1 MRSIWLQ
8 LVALVAACLAVGTAI
23 ALLLFVELLHAP
35 PSHTIA
41 GIEYF
46 LTSGVLSLLV
56 GMATLILVSRFVPS
70 LGVKVGIACAAGSIA
85 AIVDVIYTPLLMFT
99 ERSDFYIL
107 LTTLVYFLAISLA
120 FALVVATS
128 TTRQLSA
135 LREGALRLA
144 SGDMGTTVEVQGN
157 DEVADLARA
166 FNRISVEL
174 GASFERQRRMERERR
189 DLIAAVSHDLR
200 TPLASIRAM
209 VEAINDGV
217 VADPADVRRYLGLIE
232 QESEHLGQ
240 LIEDLFELSRL
251 ETGDLELRLT
261 SVPVT
266 ELVVETVDGMRAQ
279 AEKNGVALQAI
290 YREDLP
296 PVMLDGPR
304 MQRVLVNLIH
314 NALRHTPA
322 GGAVTVEVDGRNG
335 QVEVAV
341 ADTGEGIAPEDQP
354 HVFDRFYR
362 GEKSRSRE
370 SGGTGLGL
378 AIARGIVEAH
388 RGSIRLE
395 SDPGKGSRFIVTL

>member
-70 LGVKVGIACAAGSIA
+70 LGVKGGIAFSAGIIS
-85 AIVDVIYTPLLMFT
+85 AIFDFLSTPLLMFT

-279 AEKNGVALQAI
+279 AEKNGVALQAS
-290 YREDLP
+290 
-296 PVMLDGPR
+296 
-304 MQRVLVNLIH
+304 
-314 NALRHTPA
+314 T
-322 GGAVTVEVDGRNG
+322 
-335 QVEVAV
+335 
-341 ADTGEGIAPEDQP
+341 
-354 HVFDRFYR
+354 R
-362 GEKSRSRE
+362 GMSS
-370 SGGTGLGL
+370 
-378 AIARGIVEAH
+378 
-388 RGSIRLE
+388 
-395 SDPGKGSRFIVTL
+395 